1 MNTANAIKNKIGD
14 NKTMEITPEI
24 QAEIDKRVKEEADK
38 ASAEIVKTI
47 NENYEQK
54 IEALNEAHKKEVE
67 AYKST
72 ISEIIQG
79 KNEPEKTK
87 MQTLVDEINDRRAK
101 NNKEVNFK

>member
-1 MNTANAIKNKIGD
+1 
-14 NKTMEITPEI
+14 MEITPEI
-24 QAEIDKRVKEEADK
+24 QAEINKRVKEEAEK

-47 NENYEQK
+47 NENYEKK
-54 IEALNEAHKKEVE
+54 IETLNEAHAKEIN

-87 MQTLVDEINDRRAK
+87 MQALVDEINERRK
-101 NNKEVNFK
+101 NNIKEVKLS

>member
-1 MNTANAIKNKIGD
+1 
-14 NKTMEITPEI
+14 MEITPEI

-54 IEALNEAHKKEVE
+54 IEALNETHRKEVE
-67 AYKST
+67 AYKTT

-79 KNEPEKTK
+79 KGEPEKSK
-87 MQTLVDEINDRRAK
+87 MQTLVDEINERRKK
-101 NNKEVNFK
+101 NNKEVRF